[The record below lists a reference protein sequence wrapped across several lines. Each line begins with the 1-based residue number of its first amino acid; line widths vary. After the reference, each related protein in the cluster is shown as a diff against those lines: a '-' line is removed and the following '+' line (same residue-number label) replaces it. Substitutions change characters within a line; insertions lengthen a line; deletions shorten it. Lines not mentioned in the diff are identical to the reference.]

1 MKKKIVVFLL
11 LGGVC
16 IAEAAYGDCSGYMPP
31 ALQARADIKW
41 VRPICVQKNR
51 YIGWPSVCRLKNG
64 DIIAAFSGDRARH
77 VCPYG
82 VNCRAV
88 CRLFRGS
95 LPL

>member
-16 IAEAAYGDCSGYMPP
+16 IAEAAYGDCSG
-31 ALQARADIKW
+31 I
-41 VRPICVQKNR
+41 VQLPD
-51 YIGWPSVCRLKNG
+51 GE
-64 DIIAAFSGDRARH
+64 
-77 VCPYG
+77 